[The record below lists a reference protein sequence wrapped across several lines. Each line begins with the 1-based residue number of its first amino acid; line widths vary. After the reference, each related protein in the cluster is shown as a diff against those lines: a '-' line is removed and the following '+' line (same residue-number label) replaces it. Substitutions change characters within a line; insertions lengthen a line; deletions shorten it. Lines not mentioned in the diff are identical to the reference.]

1 MERNTNIMRLFLII
15 MTLIFGVGSYLVI
28 TGSLLPFIVADFPI
42 GITITNNIIG
52 IISILFS
59 LGMVLIATKIETE

>member
-1 MERNTNIMRLFLII
+1 MTLFLII

-28 TGSLLPFIVADFPI
+28 TGTILQFIVADFPI

-52 IISILFS
+52 IVSILFS
-59 LGMVLIATKIETE
+59 LGMVLIGVKVENEK

>member
-1 MERNTNIMRLFLII
+1 MRLFLII

>member
-59 LGMVLIATKIETE
+59 LGMVLIATKVETE

>member
-1 MERNTNIMRLFLII
+1 MTLFLII

-28 TGSLLPFIVADFPI
+28 TGTILPFIVADFPI

-52 IISILFS
+52 IVSILFS
-59 LGMVLIATKIETE
+59 LGMVLIGVKVENEQ

>member
-1 MERNTNIMRLFLII
+1 MRLFLII

-59 LGMVLIATKIETE
+59 LGMVLIATKVETE